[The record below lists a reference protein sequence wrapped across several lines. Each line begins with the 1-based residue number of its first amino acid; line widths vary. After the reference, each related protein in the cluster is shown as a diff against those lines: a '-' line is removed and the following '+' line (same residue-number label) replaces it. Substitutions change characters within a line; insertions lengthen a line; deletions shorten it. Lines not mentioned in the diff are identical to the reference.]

1 MKVEAINKLIEKSK
15 KSVARYDGKSVL
27 EMKQRILVELE
38 DLRYFIIKE
47 VNNEDS

>member
-1 MKVEAINKLIEKSK
+1 MKVEAINKLIENSK
-15 KSVARYDGKSVL
+15 EAVARYDGKSVL

-47 VNNEDS
+47 VKNDN